1 MITLT
6 YYLLVK
12 ENEVEITN
20 EEDEHNTTFDYEV
33 SIDLKCIKAFF
44 INEVGHLFFY
54 SWSKEKQNG
63 FIGAIE
69 RVYDNDIISS
79 QLLAKNRYF
88 VEFAKDYF
96 ANEVLDKY
104 SELQEKEEEK

>member
-69 RVYDNDIISS
+69 RVYDSDIISS
-79 QLLAKNRYF
+79 ELLSKNRYF
-88 VEFAKDYF
+88 VGFAKDYF
-96 ANEVLDKY
+96 ANDMLDKY
-104 SELQEKEEEK
+104 NYLQELERD